1 MVDDDTL
8 AEVLLRLP
16 ITMRIVLA
24 QCVCKQFSALAH
36 KYNSFKALY
45 ISSCGG
51 DFRDTKEERNNM
63 LRTLGNFHFLSTNSA
78 GTLIEELK
86 LRGHTVDLPPTPHL
100 QRLNKLTLSNTL
112 ASTVK
117 KLRKNIGASK
127 LKELKL
133 SCVGGTTDITALLK
147 ASSNLERLSLCGL
160 DPCIDMSKII
170 DGWRT
175 VHDGNLPPLKVL
187 SIDCLGDRK
196 VPMHD
201 LEKLNLDEIHCY
213 EMRNIDKGYRL
224 PSMRAL
230 RVNTTYL
237 HNATVTENQISSLK
251 TLVMSCPGLCNLTL
265 VGRSKWADSSGSDG
279 VTLVTHA
286 MKTEFPHLNVK
297 VHID

>member
-1 MVDDDTL
+1 MLLLCMVDDDTL
-8 AEVLLRLP
+8 AEILLRLP

-63 LRTLGNFHFLSTNSA
+63 LRTLGNCHFLSTNSA

-127 LKELKL
+127 LKELTL

-160 DPCIDMSKII
+160 PCIDMSKII

-175 VHDGNLPPLKVL
+175 VHNGIPALESPL
-187 SIDCLGDRK
+187 
-196 VPMHD
+196 
-201 LEKLNLDEIHCY
+201 N
-213 EMRNIDKGYRL
+213 
-224 PSMRAL
+224 
-230 RVNTTYL
+230 
-237 HNATVTENQISSLK
+237 
-251 TLVMSCPGLCNLTL
+251 
-265 VGRSKWADSSGSDG
+265 
-279 VTLVTHA
+279 
-286 MKTEFPHLNVK
+286 
-297 VHID
+297 

>member
-86 LRGHTVDLPPTPHL
+86 LRGHTVDLPPRPHL

-175 VHDGNLPPLKVL
+175 VHNGNFPPLKVL
-187 SIDCLGDRK
+187 SIDRLDGRK
-196 VPMHD
+196 VPMHN
-201 LEKLNLDEIHCY
+201 LKKLNLDEIHCY
-213 EMRNIDKGYRL
+213 VMCNIDTGL
-224 PSMRAL
+224 PSKHARSAHEHSVLEHGESDIIIEDACHVVPGSVQSHPSEVQMGRFI
-230 RVNTTYL
+230 RV
-237 HNATVTENQISSLK
+237 
-251 TLVMSCPGLCNLTL
+251 
-265 VGRSKWADSSGSDG
+265 
-279 VTLVTHA
+279 
-286 MKTEFPHLNVK
+286 
-297 VHID
+297 